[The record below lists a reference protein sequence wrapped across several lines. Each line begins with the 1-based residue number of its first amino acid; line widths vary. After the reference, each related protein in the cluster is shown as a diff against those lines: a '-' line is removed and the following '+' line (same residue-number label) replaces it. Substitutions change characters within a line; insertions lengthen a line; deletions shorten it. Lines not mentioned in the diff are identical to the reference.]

1 MNAASELVRILRNEQ
16 GRIGRS
22 DLVHSSFTLPKAPH
36 KNRHRRNE
44 GGEINS
50 M

>member
-22 DLVHSSFTLPKAPH
+22 DLLTALDTTESAAQKPAQK
-36 KNRHRRNE
+36 K
-44 GGEINS
+44 
-50 M
+50 